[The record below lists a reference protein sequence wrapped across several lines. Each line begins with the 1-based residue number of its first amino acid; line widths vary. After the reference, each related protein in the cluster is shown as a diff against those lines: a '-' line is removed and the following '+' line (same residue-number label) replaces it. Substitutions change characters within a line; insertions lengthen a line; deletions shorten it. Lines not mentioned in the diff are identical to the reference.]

1 MSIRF
6 LFVLTVLGTAILPT
20 SAGARSPLDV
30 DGDGLALIQELLFTT
45 DPWSVDTDGDGFS
58 DGEEVAHGY
67 DPLSSGSVR
76 LPKRIDIDISEQRL
90 RYSYGEFGEQGSFL
104 ISSGRSGYGTPRGTF
119 TIERKLPSVRYTGWI
134 GGTYYDYPNTK
145 WNLQFLP
152 KYYIHGAYWHNSFGT
167 PRSKGCINVAYAN
180 MESLYAWAD
189 VGTVVTIH
197 D

>member
-1 MSIRF
+1 MTVRPF
-6 LFVLTVLGTAILPT
+6 LFAWLLCIFAFPASV
-20 SAGARSPLDV
+20 SARSPLDI
-30 DGDGLALIQELLFTT
+30 DGDGLALVQEFISST
-45 DPWSVDTDGDGFS
+45 DPWSVDTDGDGYT

-67 DPLSSGSVR
+67 DPLIAGSAR

-90 RYSYGEFGEQGSFL
+90 RYSYGQYGEQGNFL
-104 ISSGRSGYGTPRGTF
+104 VSSGKRGHPTPRGAF
-119 TIERKLPSVRYTGWI
+119 TVQRKLPAVRFSGWI
-134 GGTYYDYPNTK
+134 DGRYYDYPNTK

-167 PRSKGCINVAYAN
+167 PRSKGCVNVAYAD
-180 MESLYAWAD
+180 MQKLYEFAD